1 MSLDASS
8 ETEKP
13 QDAPLTREDI
23 PELVKAVA
31 EALKDRSTPSQ
42 GTSRDADDG
51 SSSKTGTSAATGEL
65 AKHHNRPCHARCQIY
80 VGSALLNVF
89 YIRERAKLALIQ
101 RALHGAYCCC
111 APPPPILPHTVTFP
125 AWFIVHCFVQLST
138 TRAHYVPAPLSHS
151 TRSGAG

>member
-13 QDAPLTREDI
+13 QDTPLTREDI

-42 GTSRDADDG
+42 GMSRDADDG

-111 APPPPILPHTVTFP
+111 AAPYPAAYCYISSMVYCSLFCATFNCARPLCSCTTLPQH
-125 AWFIVHCFVQLST
+125 
-138 TRAHYVPAPLSHS
+138 
-151 TRSGAG
+151 